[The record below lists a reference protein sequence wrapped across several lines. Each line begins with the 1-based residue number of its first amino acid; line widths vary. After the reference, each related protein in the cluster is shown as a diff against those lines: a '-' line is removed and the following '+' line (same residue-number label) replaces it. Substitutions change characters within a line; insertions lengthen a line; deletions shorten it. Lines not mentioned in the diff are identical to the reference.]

1 MKKRQKKQL
10 AFAGIVALLTAVIL
24 LSGLQLLRTAFPD
37 ASQEEGTVP
46 TLTIT
51 RDGKAYFPRLDI
63 TTILVLGIDQNGPV
77 SSSGSYQNPGA
88 ADLALLLVLDHARGV
103 CDVLQLNRDT
113 MVTMPVLGLGGKPAG
128 TTYGQLALSHTY
140 GSGLEDSCENSRQT
154 ISDLLYGIRIDYYV
168 AMNMDAIPI
177 FNDAVGGVTVEVT
190 EDFSEVDAGIP
201 MGQVTLKGD
210 QAVSFVRSRR
220 GVGDQ
225 LNLSRIDRQQ
235 AYARGFVDA
244 YRAKRQGGTGFLL
257 DAYRAAEPY
266 LVTDCS
272 FQAVSGMLERYSDYE
287 LGRIVTPQGENVMG
301 EEYFEFHLDME
312 ALDSLILELFYAEKT
327 RS

>member
-1 MKKRQKKQL
+1 MKKKKLRKQL
-10 AFAGIVALLTAVIL
+10 LFVGALVLLLAALL
-24 LSGLQLLRTAFPD
+24 LSGLQIIKMVLPQAE
-37 ASQEEGTVP
+37 QEEIAAP
-46 TLTIT
+46 KLTIT
-51 RDGKAYFPRLDI
+51 RGDKAYFPRQDI
-63 TTILVLGIDQNGPV
+63 TTLLVLGIDQNGPV
-77 SSSGSYQNPGA
+77 CSSGSYLNQGA
-88 ADLALLLVLDHARGV
+88 ADLIMLLVLDHDRGV
-103 CDVLQLNRDT
+103 CDVLQLNRDS
-113 MVTMPVLGLGGKPAG
+113 MVTMPVLGLGGRPAG

-140 GSGLEDSCENSRQT
+140 GNGLEESCENTRQT
-154 ISDLLYGIRIDYYV
+154 VSELLYGVHIDYYV
-168 AMNMDAIPI
+168 SMHMDAIPI

-190 EDFSEVDAGIP
+190 EDFSEVGAGIP

-225 LNLSRIDRQQ
+225 LNISRINRQQ
-235 AYARGFVDA
+235 VYIQGFVDA

-272 FQAVSGMLERYSDYE
+272 FQSISAMLERYSGYE

-301 EEYFEFHLDME
+301 EEYMEFHLDVE
-312 ALDSLILELFYAEKT
+312 ALDAVILDLFYAEKE
-327 RS
+327 